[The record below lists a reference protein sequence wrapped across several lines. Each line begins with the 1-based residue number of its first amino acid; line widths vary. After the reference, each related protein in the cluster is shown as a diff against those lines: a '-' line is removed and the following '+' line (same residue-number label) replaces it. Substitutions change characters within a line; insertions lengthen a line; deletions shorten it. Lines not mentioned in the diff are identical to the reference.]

1 MEKKQNQQDIRM
13 AVLIDADNISHHYI
27 KGMMEEIARY
37 GNPTIK
43 RIYGDWTKP
52 NLSGWKNHLLDYAI
66 SPVQQFSYTTGKNAT
81 DSAMTID
88 AMDILFSET
97 VDAFCLVS
105 SDSDFTKL
113 ATRLRE
119 SGKTVY
125 GIGEEKTPN
134 PFIAACDRF
143 IYLEILDEDEDES
156 DSDSS
161 DSESANG
168 KDKIKK
174 GTSETKTGFSK
185 TAKKKRALQ
194 NLNRKT
200 ITFIT
205 QTIKDVEDE
214 NGWAYLGEVGS
225 LLVKK
230 QPSFDP
236 RNFGFNKLTNML
248 ESIDQVELDLRD
260 ANVGAPNS
268 KHVYVRVK
276 SVNKPRTT
284 HF

>member
-1 MEKKQNQQDIRM
+1 MEKTQNKDIRM

-52 NLSGWKNHLLDYAI
+52 NLVGWKNHLLDYAI
-66 SPVQQFSYTTGKNAT
+66 SPIQQFSYTSGKNAT

-88 AMDILFSET
+88 AMDILFQEN

-143 IYLEILDEDEDES
+143 IYLEILDEDDDDES
-156 DSDSS
+156 DTDSVG
-161 DSESANG
+161 DNKGKNKKDFQSARTTVQ
-168 KDKIKK
+168 K
-174 GTSETKTGFSK
+174 TK
-185 TAKKKRALQ
+185 KKKRALQ
-194 NLNRKT
+194 NLTRKT
-200 ITFIT
+200 IRFIS
-205 QTIKDVEDE
+205 QTIIDVEDE
-214 NGWAYLGEVGS
+214 NGWAYLGEVGN

-236 RNFGFNKLTNML
+236 RNFGFNKLSNML
-248 ESIDQVELDLRD
+248 ESIDQFELDIRE
-260 ANVGAPNS
+260 AGIGSPNS

-276 SVNKPRTT
+276 NNKKPRTT

>member
-1 MEKKQNQQDIRM
+1 MGKTQNQQDVRL
-13 AVLIDADNISHHYI
+13 AVLIDADNISHHYV

-37 GNPTIK
+37 GTPTIK

-52 NLSGWKNHLLDYAI
+52 NLGGWKTILLDYAI
-66 SPVQQFSYTTGKNAT
+66 SPIQQFNYTTGKNAT

-88 AMDILFSET
+88 AMDILFTEK

-125 GIGEEKTPN
+125 GIGEQKTPN

-143 IYLEILDEDEDES
+143 IFLEILDEDDE
-156 DSDSS
+156 DSDENVT
-161 DSESANG
+161 ESTNKSKQ
-168 KDKIKK
+168 KDQAK
-174 GTSETKTGFSK
+174 TTPTKVK
-185 TAKKKRALQ
+185 HKKRAIQ
-194 NLNRKT
+194 SVNKKT
-200 ITFIT
+200 IRFIS
-205 QTIKDVEDE
+205 QTIQDVEDD
-214 NGWAYLGEVGS
+214 NGWAYLGEVGN
-225 LLVKK
+225 LLLKK

-236 RNFGFNKLTNML
+236 RNFGFSKLTNML
-248 ESIDQVELDLRD
+248 NSMDNFEIDIRD
-260 ANVGAPNS
+260 AGTGSTNS
-268 KHVYVRVK
+268 KHVYVRIK
-276 SVNKPRTT
+276 NNKKKKTT

>member
-1 MEKKQNQQDIRM
+1 MEKTQNKDIRM

-52 NLSGWKNHLLDYAI
+52 NLVGWKNHLLDYAI
-66 SPVQQFSYTTGKNAT
+66 SPIQQFSYTTGKNAT

-88 AMDILFSET
+88 AMDILFQEN

-143 IYLEILDEDEDES
+143 IYLEILDEDDDDES
-156 DSDSS
+156 DTDSVG
-161 DSESANG
+161 DNKGKNKKDFQSARTTVQ
-168 KDKIKK
+168 K
-174 GTSETKTGFSK
+174 TK
-185 TAKKKRALQ
+185 KKKRALQ
-194 NLNRKT
+194 NLTRKT
-200 ITFIT
+200 IRFIS
-205 QTIKDVEDE
+205 QTIIDVEDE
-214 NGWAYLGEVGS
+214 NGWAYLGEVGN

-230 QPSFDP
+230 QPSFD
-236 RNFGFNKLTNML
+236 RGT
-248 ESIDQVELDLRD
+248 LDLISCPICWNRLI
-260 ANVGAPNS
+260 NLNLIFGKPV
-268 KHVYVRVK
+268 
-276 SVNKPRTT
+276 SVLQLQTCLCQGKNNKKPRTT